1 MTDSIPLNFLQ
12 QFLSLANAML
22 LLWLGP
28 TIALGAER
36 QRGLIWSAGAAVTG
50 AGLFFVLHSVIVA
63 SNIGAVIANVRLW
76 WLVGWLPVIFLP
88 AAWYGMTLWYMDKPD
103 RGAGDQS
110 LRPFP
115 PRLWDRLALFGV
127 IALTLLVAAI
137 FLVSNPLPPQAA
149 QLPVLQLLPNVAFAV
164 LYPINIIVC
173 IVLSLYTLGRPTP
186 TAHIGG
192 ASGADGNEA
201 RARARPW
208 LMATGAA
215 LLIVTLLVSWGV
227 WWLLQYG
234 HTYTLMDLYLQ
245 KTDQVVWLDVV
256 VAAVIGVAILTL
268 GQGIVA
274 YEVFTGKRFPR
285 NDLRRQ
291 WRNAIVLAL
300 GFGAVVSAALALQW
314 RGIYIAVLAAMV
326 VAVFYALLN
335 WRNATARERYIEQMR
350 PFVGSQ
356 QLYDALTLIESR
368 DAAAQQLQALC
379 QNVLQTE
386 LAYLVPLGRFVTLI
400 QRTLA
405 YPITAPAL
413 GNIPQLDEAAHQ
425 PRTMC
430 VPLDPTRSDGL
441 RYAVPLWGQQG
452 WIGLLL
458 LGPKRGKALYAQE
471 EIEIARANGER
482 LLDAQATS
490 ELAQRLMQAQRQ
502 RIAESQIADRR
513 TRRVLHDDVL
523 PRLHAA
529 MLTTHDEGAI
539 KALSEAHRDLA
550 QLLRE
555 LPAVTQLQLNT
566 RGLFGALRDLVERE
580 FANDFDAVD
589 WAVSPEAELAAKQLP
604 ESSAEVVFHAA
615 REGIR
620 NAARYG
626 RGIERGSLHL
636 QICGELGDGHLQ
648 VSIIDDGVGVGA
660 ASAQLGSGNGLALHS
675 AMLAVLGGSLTI
687 KSQAQIPGTHITLAC
702 PMNEEMGR
710 GFTG

>member
-1 MTDSIPLNFLQ
+1 MTDSTLLNFLQ

-28 TIALGAER
+28 TIALSAER
-36 QRGLIWSAGAAVTG
+36 QRWLIWLAGAAVTG

-63 SNIGAVIANVRLW
+63 SSIGAVIADVRLW

-88 AAWYGMTLWYMDKPD
+88 AAWYGMTLWY
-103 RGAGDQS
+103 AGYARWGM
-110 LRPFP
+110 RPHKSQRP
-115 PRLWDRLALFGV
+115 VTSGVWDRLAVFGV
-127 IALTLLVAAI
+127 IALTLLVATI
-137 FLVSNPLPPQAA
+137 FLISNPLPPEAA

-164 LYPINIIVC
+164 LYPINIIIC
-173 IVLSLYTLGRPTP
+173 IVLSLYTLGRPKP
-186 TAHIGG
+186 NPLWQDQFQGDEAH
-192 ASGADGNEA
+192 
-201 RARARPW
+201 ARARPW
-208 LMATGAA
+208 LMATAAA

-234 HTYTLMDLYLQ
+234 HAYTLMDLYLQ
-245 KTDQVVWLDVV
+245 KTYQIVGLDVV
-256 VAAVIGVAILTL
+256 VAAIIGLAILTL

-291 WRNAIVLAL
+291 WRNAIILSL
-300 GFGAVVSAALALQW
+300 GFGAVVSAALALQL
-314 RGIYIAVLAAMV
+314 RGIYIAVLAVMV

-335 WRNATARERYIEQMR
+335 WRNAHARERYIEQMR

-356 QLYDALTLIESR
+356 QLYDTLTLIESR
-368 DAAAQQLQALC
+368 DAAARQMQSLC
-379 QNVLQTE
+379 QNVLHTE

-400 QRTLA
+400 QRPLT
-405 YPITAPAL
+405 YPIHAPAL
-413 GNIPQLDEAAHQ
+413 SDIPQLDDAAHE

-430 VPLDPTRSDGL
+430 VPLAPTRSDGL

-458 LGPKRGKALYAQE
+458 LGQKRGKALYAQE

-482 LLDAQATS
+482 LLDSQATA

-529 MLTTHDEGAI
+529 MLTTRDESAI

-566 RGLFGALRDLVERE
+566 RGLFGALRDLIERE
-580 FANDFDAVD
+580 FAHDFDAVD
-589 WAVSPEAELAAKQLP
+589 WAISTEAEAAAKQLP
-604 ESSAEVVFHAA
+604 ESSAEVMFHAA
-615 REGIR
+615 REAIR

-626 RGIERGSLHL
+626 RGDGGSGAGGGQGQHLLHL
-636 QICGELGDGHLQ
+636 QISGDLRDRQ
-648 VSIIDDGVGVGA
+648 LRVFVADDGVGVGA
-660 ASAQLGSGNGLALHS
+660 TSAQLGSGNGLALHS
-675 AMLAVLGGSLTI
+675 AMLTVLGGALTI
-687 KSQAQIPGTHITLAC
+687 AGQTPGTRVTLAC
-702 PMNEEMGR
+702 PVD
-710 GFTG
+710 